1 MLAEVFYRG
10 DDFEKA
16 AASLTGI
23 DVATNPLIVSQYPT
37 LNVAKLQSFKG
48 QTPYEL
54 HGVGQSIRVKF
65 MRTDP
70 LPFGQCARERRR
82 RGHVLHRHRR
92 LGGRTRH

>member
-48 QTPYEL
+48 
-54 HGVGQSIRVKF
+54 
-65 MRTDP
+65 
-70 LPFGQCARERRR
+70 RRPTSCTAS
-82 RGHVLHRHRR
+82 
-92 LGGRTRH
+92 GRAYG